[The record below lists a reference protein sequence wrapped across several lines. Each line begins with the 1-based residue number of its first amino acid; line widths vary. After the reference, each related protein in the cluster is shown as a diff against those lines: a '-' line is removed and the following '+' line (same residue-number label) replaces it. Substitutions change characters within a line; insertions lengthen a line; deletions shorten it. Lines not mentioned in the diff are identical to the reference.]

1 MPVIVAFTALL
12 MLLKCALADVPLPP
26 PTNVMVNCTDTQ
38 GTVHWQY
45 GEEPNVRFRVEVG
58 NPKSDYKRH
67 ATKEHFYKN
76 ITARVWESL
85 ESAMD
90 VYYVSVT
97 AVVPDRPLFPPISTT
112 FTYNRVKMA
121 DVKCKLA
128 FPDVDVKADNG
139 STVVSFRNPLHHD
152 PQLRH
157 ATRGAATLKFIAA
170 YDSGAVE
177 ENSCHPHQN
186 VCRANVTF
194 PPGSSECV
202 TLTGWVSYSGGG
214 GLEFGPSRRACRE
227 RSSGWATLPVVLPS
241 VLVPLL
247 ICVVVAVVAWRRM
260 AKAPKEPLSPQ
271 VSGCCKNGIQSCFAR
286 SSREL
291 QVQYSPQSE
300 GPAHLSEGARF
311 FDSPLPQEEE
321 VQEVEQE
328 KQKVEE
334 EKEGKGCWGSNDD
347 HVHENIVNSKLDMG
361 DGDKAVGNMEKGRTR
376 EHLCALLHFL
386 DSRGFM

>member
-58 NPKSDYKRH
+58 NPKSDYKRR

-186 VCRANVTF
+186 VCRATF
-194 PPGSSECV
+194 LPGSAKCV
-202 TLTGWVSYSGGG
+202 TLTGWVSDSGGG
-214 GLEFGPSRRACRE
+214 RLEFGPSRRACIE
-227 RSSGWATLPVVLPS
+227 RSSGWATLPVVM
-241 VLVPLL
+241 
-247 ICVVVAVVAWRRM
+247 VVVAVVVVVVVALIIL
-260 AKAPKEPLSPQ
+260 AVVKAPSPQ
-271 VSGCCKNGIQSCFAR
+271 VSACCQNWINWIQSCFTR
-286 SSREL
+286 LSITNHHSLR
-291 QVQYSPQSE
+291 VQLISM
-300 GPAHLSEGARF
+300 
-311 FDSPLPQEEE
+311 
-321 VQEVEQE
+321 
-328 KQKVEE
+328 
-334 EKEGKGCWGSNDD
+334 KECRKKNRRWRRTRR
-347 HVHENIVNSKLDMG
+347 
-361 DGDKAVGNMEKGRTR
+361 EKGAGAQMTTMSMRT
-376 EHLCALLHFL
+376 
-386 DSRGFM
+386 